1 MLTDQNHNFYI
12 FKESYIRLSSE
23 KFDLNLNEN
32 FSNKYI
38 HLTNNAVQKN
48 GKDYGLYEDGNILS
62 FNALNEITD
71 DIKVST
77 NYLMM
82 KMKSCI
88 QMTMQTMGA
97 RLDPHRRKYCFEI
110 FGYDFMIDN
119 FGQVWLIEINTN
131 PC

>member
-77 NYLMM
+77 NYVFLSNFII
-82 KMKSCI
+82 KKADDENEELHPNDNADNGC
-88 QMTMQTMGA
+88 QA
-97 RLDPHRRKYCFEI
+97 RPSPKKIL
-110 FGYDFMIDN
+110 
-119 FGQVWLIEINTN
+119 L
-131 PC
+131 